1 MMKKIRCKVRITYI
15 KDKLRVCVHNKHFL
29 LLINIYPDIDAEIP
43 PKGKKQ
49 STATAYFMLMRLFS
63 TPMMMMMMQII
74 GYCFLPIMVVC
85 FKTNL
90 AVPRGPKLHG

>member
-15 KDKLRVCVHNKHFL
+15 KDKLRVCVHNIHFL

-49 STATAYFMLMRLFS
+49 STATAYFMLMRL
-63 TPMMMMMMQII
+63 
-74 GYCFLPIMVVC
+74 LD
-85 FKTNL
+85 TNDDDDANYWVL
-90 AVPRGPKLHG
+90 FPSYNGGVF